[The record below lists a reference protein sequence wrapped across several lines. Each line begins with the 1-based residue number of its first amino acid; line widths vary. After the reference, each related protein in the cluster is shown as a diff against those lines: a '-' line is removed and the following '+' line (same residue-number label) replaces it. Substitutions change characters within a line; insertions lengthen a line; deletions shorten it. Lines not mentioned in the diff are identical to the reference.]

1 MTAETFS
8 LGAVLSI
15 TTGVL
20 LCPID
25 GVYRILNFMTG
36 DSIYTHQIP
45 RVSQECR
52 PHLLRQF
59 PALAEVDKSGVTPDN
74 WQAWLQALEATHG
87 SLLAVEPLPPGEHYE
102 IDPISELAEK
112 IHPSRIIVAGGPDH
126 G

>member
-1 MTAETFS
+1 MTTESFS
-8 LGAVLSI
+8 LGAVLTV

-36 DSIYTHQIP
+36 DSIYTHQIG
-45 RVSQECR
+45 RVSEECK

-59 PALAEVDKSGVTPDN
+59 PALAEVDASSVTSEN
-74 WQAWLQALEATHG
+74 WQAWLHQQEAVHG
-87 SLLAVEPLPPGEHYE
+87 DALAVEPLPPGEHYQ

-112 IHPSRIIVAGGPDH
+112 VHPSKIVVVKP
-126 G
+126 